1 METVFLNNYEAV
13 EIFYSTLR
21 TCSVGMLLQCFV
33 VLGIQINS
41 ETGLMQGS
49 HSGSVS
55 PTSEYNPVPIVADPY
70 MTGGTSAGSLATNYT
85 GVHNNSSAATC
96 QSNGSNYPTIPHD
109 TDSVSEVDV
118 SGSVQESEGS
128 YAKATLCNGLH
139 KEPAGPAAR
148 LFHSTPSCDEFD
160 LKPMA
165 VPRTNS
171 SGQTVDDT
179 PPEGLTDSVEV
190 EMSGS
195 GTANSLMPS
204 FISDDHQYGMTQI
217 PDNMVNPLE
226 VIVYTARHEDNHNE
240 NRPANSETCL

>member
-1 METVFLNNYEAV
+1 METVFSNNYEAV

-55 PTSEYNPVPIVADPY
+55 PSSEYNPIILDANPY
-70 MTGGTSAGSLATNYT
+70 VTGRTSAGSLATNYI
-85 GVHNNSSAATC
+85 GDHSNSSAATC
-96 QSNGSNYPTIPHD
+96 QSNGSNYPMIPPPD

-148 LFHSTPSCDEFD
+148 LFHSTSSCDEFE

-165 VPRTNS
+165 VPKTNS
-171 SGQTVDDT
+171 SGQTVDDM
-179 PPEGLTDSVEV
+179 PSEGLTDTVEV

-204 FISDDHQYGMTQI
+204 FF
-217 PDNMVNPLE
+217 L
-226 VIVYTARHEDNHNE
+226 
-240 NRPANSETCL
+240 